1 MALHV
6 IYDDTC
12 PLCRRSRRAAE
23 ALDWFGRLIFVGLSD
38 QAFVRKHWPDLDG
51 AALAEALHVVD
62 ERGRVFCG
70 FRAFRRILWVNPATW
85 LPALLLCIPGVP
97 FAGERIYRRVAAHR

>member
-12 PLCRRSRRAAE
+12 PLCRRSRRYAE
-23 ALDWFGRLIFVGLSD
+23 ALDWFGRLTFVGLSD
-38 QAFVRKHWPDLDG
+38 RPFVRRHFPDLDR
-51 AALAEALHVVD
+51 AALARALHVVD
-62 ERGRVFCG
+62 GRGRVFVG

-85 LPALLLCIPGVP
+85 LPALLLHIPGVP
-97 FAGERIYRRVAAHR
+97 FAGDRIYRRVAAHR